1 MWLYV
6 PNCETS
12 PSAPAGEDSIS
23 PSSWQFQVLA
33 QSAWWRGKPMP
44 REFWVR
50 RWSKASWLRRLC
62 GAMPEPS
69 VADLGVAL
77 WMASLEASPANPTA
91 SPDLAAASKT
101 SETSGPPH
109 AGSSSSQVPGG
120 ASSKTSAACSP
131 LPMDSSREHP
141 GSDEAYGAWVGRLR
155 ADCSARQKLALRT
168 NVSGFSFSA
177 WPTPRTITGGAESAE
192 RKQELGRT
200 DSGGGDLQAAA
211 LTWSTPRASDGEK
224 GGPNQSFGAGG
235 QPLHAQAV
243 KWPTPVADDSGEKVT
258 INSHQH
264 SSLIREAAL
273 WCTPTLA
280 IATGGQANRGGSRQ
294 EELLLAGQARDLSSH
309 LAQQTPKDGK
319 NSSAEGLTLNPPFV
333 EALMAWPTGWT
344 AFACSATEWSHFKAR
359 MRFELL
365 RIGLPPVAPPVQR
378 DLFG

>member
-6 PNCETS
+6 PNCGTS
-12 PSAPAGEDSIS
+12 RSAPEEEASTL
-23 PSSWQFQVLA
+23 PSSWQFQALA

-50 RWSKASWLRRLC
+50 RWSKATWLRRLC

-69 VADLGVAL
+69 AAERGVAA

-101 SETSGPPH
+101 SETSGLLP
-109 AGSSSSQVPGG
+109 AGSSSSPAPGG
-120 ASSKTSAACSP
+120 ASLKTSAECSP
-131 LPMDSSREHP
+131 LPMDSSREPP

-224 GGPNQSFGAGG
+224 
-235 QPLHAQAV
+235 
-243 KWPTPVADDSGEKVT
+243 VT
-258 INSHQH
+258 VNSHQH

-309 LAQQTPKDGK
+309 LAQQTPEDGR

-378 DLFG
+378 DLFS